1 MQGRRLPAI
10 ILRSPCGLLSLSRH
24 PFSLPSPAQRDVF
37 IPHLLPRQYVQP
49 FLEMVFGGSKRARRS
64 DIPVPVLEALNRDKT
79 SRGEQVWTGVGRRG
93 WKEEEGMGV
102 RRSDIPVPVL
112 DGGSQPG
119 QDTREGLAWG
129 GGAREGGRGDAQV
142 GVRGGRESK
151 GNSSKSIIGRE
162 TGLCWVCRTYLF
174 PLSLPHSRSPSPAG
188 GAAGAGAH
196 P

>member
-1 MQGRRLPAI
+1 MQGQRLPAI
-10 ILRSPCGLLSLSRH
+10 ILRSLCGLLFLSRH

-102 RRSDIPVPVL
+102 RRSDIPC
-112 DGGSQPG
+112 GGP
-119 QDTREGLAWG
+119 T
-129 GGAREGGRGDAQV
+129 
-142 GVRGGRESK
+142 
-151 GNSSKSIIGRE
+151 
-162 TGLCWVCRTYLF
+162 
-174 PLSLPHSRSPSPAG
+174 SRSLCSRP
-188 GAAGAGAH
+188 
-196 P
+196 